1 MFQGC
6 ESLPNLDVSN
16 FNTSKVT
23 DMGSM
28 FNWCVSLWSLDIRNA
43 DFSSVTSYRYMFNYS
58 PSNIRIIV
66 KDSFAESF
74 VRARLDDKGGVGDDD
89 ATITIAPTT

>member
-1 MFQGC
+1 M
-6 ESLPNLDVSN
+6 
-16 FNTSKVT
+16 
-23 DMGSM
+23 
-28 FNWCVSLWSLDIRNA
+28 RNA

-58 PSNIRIIV
+58 PTNIRIIV

-74 VRARLDDKGGVGDDD
+74 VRARLDDNGGVGDDD